1 MTPRKWDAELYE
13 ARHSFVWRLGEG
25 VVEFLNPQPGE
36 RILDLGC
43 GTGQLTQKIADS
55 GANVLG
61 LDASPDMIGQ
71 ARQNYPRLQFVLAN
85 AAALQFENEFDAV
98 FSNAALH
105 WMLDRAGVVAGVAR
119 ALKKGGR
126 FVAECGGNGNVRELE
141 GAIETV
147 AAKYHTGP
155 IPEKRTYYPAVGEY
169 AALLEAHG
177 LEVTFAQLF
186 DRPTPLEGED
196 GMAKRVE
203 PDIGRGR
210 VVELLP
216 RQQSSIG
223 CPRCSEDAS
232 RANQRQACAANYLDE
247 SAPRHCHI
255 GLH

>member
-1 MTPRKWDAELYE
+1 MTPKKWDAELYE
-13 ARHSFVWRLGEG
+13 ARHGFVWRLGEG
-25 VVEFLNPQPGE
+25 VVDFLNPQPGE

-71 ARQNYPRLQFVLAN
+71 ARQNYPNLQFVLAN
-85 AAALQFENEFDAV
+85 AAALQFDTEFDAV

-105 WMLDRAGVVAGVAR
+105 WMLDRAGVIAGVAR

-126 FVAECGGNGNVRELE
+126 FVAELGGNGNVRELE
-141 GAIETV
+141 SAIETV
-147 AAKYHTGP
+147 AAKYHTGL
-155 IPEKRTYYPAVGEY
+155 IPERRTCYPALGEY

-196 GMAKRVE
+196 GMANWVRQFKWYYFEGLPSSQQGDALR
-203 PDIGRGR
+203 D
-210 VVELLP
+210 VVEALRPKL
-216 RQQSSIG
+216 RNSNG
-223 CPRCSEDAS
+223 WYADYR
-232 RANQRQACAANYLDE
+232 RLRV
-247 SAPRHCHI
+247 SAI
-255 GLH
+255 KT

>member
-1 MTPRKWDAELYE
+1 MTAKKWDAELYE
-13 ARHSFVWRLGEG
+13 ARHGFVWRLGEG
-25 VVEFLNPQPGE
+25 VVDFLNAQPGE

-43 GTGQLTQKIADS
+43 GTGQLTKKIADS

-126 FVAECGGNGNVRELE
+126 FVAECGGKGNVRELE

-147 AAKYHTGP
+147 AATYHTGP

-196 GMAKRVE
+196 GMANWVRQFKWYYFEALRAGQQEEALRDVIEALRPILRNSDGWYADYRRLRV
-203 PDIGRGR
+203 
-210 VVELLP
+210 
-216 RQQSSIG
+216 
-223 CPRCSEDAS
+223 
-232 RANQRQACAANYLDE
+232 AAVKT
-247 SAPRHCHI
+247 
-255 GLH
+255 

>member
-1 MTPRKWDAELYE
+1 MTAKKWDAELYE
-13 ARHSFVWRLGEG
+13 ARHGFVWRLGEG
-25 VVEFLNPQPGE
+25 VVDFLNPQPGE

-71 ARQNYPRLQFVLAN
+71 ARQNYPNLQFVLAN

-105 WMLDRAGVVAGVAR
+105 WMLDRAGVIAGVAR
-119 ALKKGGR
+119 ALKRGGR
-126 FVAECGGNGNVRELE
+126 FVAELGGNGNVRELE
-141 GAIETV
+141 SAIETV

-155 IPEKRTYYPAVGEY
+155 IPERRTYYPALGEY

-196 GMAKRVE
+196 GMANWVRQFKWYYFEALRAGQQEEALRDVIEELRPTLRNSDGWYADYRRLRV
-203 PDIGRGR
+203 
-210 VVELLP
+210 
-216 RQQSSIG
+216 
-223 CPRCSEDAS
+223 
-232 RANQRQACAANYLDE
+232 
-247 SAPRHCHI
+247 SAVKT
-255 GLH
+255 

>member
-1 MTPRKWDAELYE
+1 MTAKKWDAELYE
-13 ARHSFVWRLGEG
+13 ARHGFVWRLGEG
-25 VVEFLNPQPGE
+25 VVDFLNAQPGE

-43 GTGQLTQKIADS
+43 GTGQLTKKIADS

-126 FVAECGGNGNVRELE
+126 FVAECGGKGNVRELE

-147 AAKYHTGP
+147 AATYHTGP

-196 GMAKRVE
+196 GMANWVRQFKWYYFEALRAGQQEEALRDVIEALRPILRNSDGWYADYRRLRV
-203 PDIGRGR
+203 
-210 VVELLP
+210 
-216 RQQSSIG
+216 
-223 CPRCSEDAS
+223 
-232 RANQRQACAANYLDE
+232 
-247 SAPRHCHI
+247 SAVKT
-255 GLH
+255 